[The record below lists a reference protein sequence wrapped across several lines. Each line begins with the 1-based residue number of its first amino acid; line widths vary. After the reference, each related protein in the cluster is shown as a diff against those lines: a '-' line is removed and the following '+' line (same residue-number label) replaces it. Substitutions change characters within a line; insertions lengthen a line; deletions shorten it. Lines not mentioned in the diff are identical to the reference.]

1 MVAAR
6 GLADEDVGGY
16 VDHDGD
22 HGDHDGDHDD
32 HDGHHDKDLSVVA
45 ARSLADP
52 L

>member
-6 GLADEDVGGY
+6 SLAED
-16 VDHDGD
+16 DA
-22 HGDHDGDHDD
+22 DD
-32 HDGHHDKDLSVVA
+32 HDGHNGDHDKDLSVVA

>member
-6 GLADEDVGGY
+6 SLAEDDAD
-16 VDHDGD
+16 DHDG
-22 HGDHDGDHDD
+22 HN
-32 HDGHHDKDLSVVA
+32 GHHDKDLSVVA